1 MLIILTGAILIKK
14 KFLISLPKTTFQ
26 WYVWYNSPLS
36 IVCHFDIKFTSQ
48 CFGMCLFVLNRTI
61 AKIIYTIW
69 IIHVLCPHMC
79 ACTKSGPGF
88 LISYGLVL
96 FYVQWF
102 DVRCH
107 CWYLSNCLP
116 SLFKLS
122 SQNHAF
128 LFDKRFPGNL

>member
-1 MLIILTGAILIKK
+1 MLIILTGAILKK
-14 KFLISLPKTTFQ
+14 CSLSVSPRQHSK

-36 IVCHFDIKFTSQ
+36 IVCRFDVKFTSH
-48 CFGMCLFVLNRTI
+48 CFAMCLFVLNRTI

-69 IIHVLCPHMC
+69 TIHVRSPHMC

-88 LISYGLVL
+88 LMSYGLVL
-96 FYVQWF
+96 FYVQRF

-107 CWYLSNCLP
+107 CWYLWNCLS
-116 SLFKLS
+116 SLFKIS

-128 LFDKRFPGNL
+128 LFDKRYPGNI